1 MNSSNTS
8 GQALPIE
15 AAPDPSKA
23 VSRLS
28 LLMAVVT
35 SQAYLVHAI
44 FFAHALTPIS
54 VHIVDR
60 QTHLALLPGQVG
72 SLEAVFHWD
81 GLIPTM
87 LIAVLVFAVGWMAVR
102 GTAKLL
108 GAMELRTYAS
118 RLSPAIAVSEIAT
131 VSTGGTT

>member
-1 MNSSNTS
+1 MNSSNTY

-15 AAPDPSKA
+15 VAPDPSKA

-44 FFAHALTPIS
+44 FFAHALRPIS
-54 VHIVDR
+54 IYVIDR
-60 QTHLALLPGQVG
+60 QTHLEALPGQVG

-87 LIAVLVFAVGWMAVR
+87 LIAVLVFALSWMAVR
-102 GTAKLL
+102 GMAKLL
-108 GAMELRTYAS
+108 GAPELKT
-118 RLSPAIAVSEIAT
+118 SPH
-131 VSTGGTT
+131 GL